1 VCVVEKLTGVGQ
13 EHCADRPELQLVFV
27 VPEPGINVMNSMMGD
42 FQQLLAKISGFHNF
56 LAQKCDF
63 IDKHC
68 SCT

>member
-42 FQQLLAKISGFHNF
+42 FQQLLAKN
-56 LAQKCDF
+56 
-63 IDKHC
+63 
-68 SCT
+68 